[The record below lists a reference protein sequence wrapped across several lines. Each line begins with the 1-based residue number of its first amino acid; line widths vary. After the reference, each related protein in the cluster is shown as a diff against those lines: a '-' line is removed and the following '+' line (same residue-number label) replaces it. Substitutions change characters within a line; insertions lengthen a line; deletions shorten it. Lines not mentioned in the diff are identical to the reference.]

1 MPYSIRLPDGRIVG
15 NIPDDLDPVEAK
27 ARIVQSMPDLLNP
40 KQEEK
45 PEEKQSFLRSVAD
58 LPLSLQSA
66 YTSSVRSGLGS
77 LGLSGGK
84 TDKFLKD
91 AAEHLEELKSSGSKK
106 DSEKA
111 AQIMKEAEDKGVGD
125 QLIAA
130 GRAFAQNP
138 LENVASGIGSLAPS
152 LIFGPFGKVAQAFG
166 GGVQG
171 AGTVKNAI
179 YDTVK
184 EELSKNKKLT
194 PEQVEARAKKAQE
207 YFGENWD
214 TITGGVAL
222 GALEGITGVNPAIN
236 RIIFNKATKRIA
248 AEAAEQAAKGTYKGA
263 IVKGAAKEATPEF
276 LQGSEEQVA
285 RNVALQRE
293 GIDTPTFRGAV
304 SQGALEGLTGAAL
317 GAGTGSIELAQA
329 RGRQQQ
335 LDAINEDL
343 AQGPAAG
350 STESRVQQLA
360 AQIQAQTGMDE
371 KLAMMTAA
379 QMVAQEDKAIGKTD
393 KTVAATE
400 PKGKKGKKGKK
411 AAAEAA
417 AATTPEVAAATPEVP
432 TLGKPLIVFDTYEE
446 AQKRVNVLRAN
457 RPNDQIYISET
468 DDGKFAIFVKR
479 KTATETSDVTTANTP
494 STTTPSGTPD
504 TSTVAGSTAL
514 PDVGGGTKPGIENAT
529 PDQTGLG
536 TSSSVAG
543 RPAAGTGTQ
552 PDALIQPGPAVWN
565 QGGRENPVEVLKV
578 DPDTQQAE
586 ILQRDP
592 YGQVVRTVDA
602 NTLVQTPQP
611 DTAAQIT
618 PDQVAA
624 TQQREEAKAAHD
636 ESTKAFEE
644 AKAAYDLAR
653 QSNNP
658 KEVWAAADKYEKARE
673 QYVATQKALGV
684 TETEQEEIE
693 SSDPETEAATSTLKK
708 AANNV
713 IDIDDARKEKRE
725 KGKGEPASVRRSKK
739 DADKMLEAA
748 ISGKSGLINVI
759 QKLQTELAAAE
770 AALKPYGGVNL
781 DPELLKRR
789 GAELGDQITSPEEKQ
804 ARGDMDIA
812 DMEGAYYHYLN
823 TQRTLEGALKS
834 LAEFEVNPRFEAHPA
849 REKAHAF
856 MNSLPKQQALAAYK
870 SVLAKEA
877 NLAPI
882 AEAVAE
888 QENKNKPTGPA
899 PTVTV
904 KKSRKVVIP
913 PRASAKRKTQTVTST
928 ETDDRFESYSGQSL
942 VKAIQHIQTTGNE
955 FERALATR
963 MLARDNIGSIKK
975 TTFFVVNPK
984 DTEILNGLGEGFDD
998 ANGLYVLGE
1007 GVDTGA
1013 KIDAVFVRGSGF
1025 GTENDANGAN
1035 NVTVLHEALHASI
1048 NKRIL
1053 YAIYAKQY
1061 GLPVDDKLAKNYEA
1075 LNALMEK
1082 AQDRVIAMNEEAKA
1096 KGELLPIHFYRL
1108 RDGGAFNDVTEFVT
1122 YGMTDSNMQ
1131 AFLRDEVEGVVSK
1144 TNGMDGF
1151 VRAILNMLG
1160 LGPEHMSGLRDLI
1173 EYTNNIAASV
1183 EISPSDAVLAK
1194 EILDLDEVNNINDIS
1209 KKVKKKQKTAA
1220 QQMAAIDLSN
1230 QTKSLEQLGTISNAL
1245 RNPSDIGDYMRINFG
1260 DMSEGAMKAMLAILP
1275 TNEIVKMGVD
1285 RGIVSLQDIDTNVR
1299 ALSTTRLRMLNKV
1312 QDVAVPWIKLDAKMQ
1327 TKLANVMHLATINQY
1342 DPALQKNGNPLL
1354 DGMYKQLDPDAKQI
1368 YKNVRDFYQSNYNA
1382 YKVLLQQNVKDSGV
1396 EGDENDIN
1404 TPKGRLAATLRNS
1417 FENEKIRG
1425 PYFPLMR
1432 YGDYWLSFGKKDNRE
1447 FYMFESAGQRDL
1459 FLKQRMAQLNRKG
1472 DKRTFEQMIVDKDV
1486 DIGNDANGMRK
1497 KVINSN
1503 EGLKQV
1509 LELIENTDNLGDEAT
1524 KKEMKDRV
1532 YQLHLMSL
1540 PDQSLR
1546 KQFIHRKDN
1555 GVAGFSGDALRNFI
1569 NVGTRMA
1576 GQLARVQH
1584 GSKITNAIS
1593 GAEAAIKGNPDKAK
1607 LENIVKE
1614 VSTRAEAELNPPITD
1629 SVGEKLANAAN
1640 KVSFVF
1646 LLTSVKSAANQMF
1659 SLLNF
1664 SLVTLG
1670 TRHGYGRALNELR
1683 KYLFLGY
1690 GQLGVT
1696 KVDAKGNT
1704 TWHAPSIALSERA
1717 QSPAEKIAIMRMQ
1730 ELGIADMTRTYDL
1743 YGRKGAPSA
1752 NYNDTFNKITGYMG
1766 ALFHHGERLS
1776 REITFM
1782 TSFRLSYAKTKDVEG
1797 SIQQAIKDT
1806 NDALFDYSGWNRP
1819 RALRSPA
1826 VRVMAQFKQF
1836 PMFVTLYFLR
1846 NGYNMIKANS
1856 TGKERREA
1864 ASMLFGTMFMTG
1876 LMAGAA
1882 GSFGFSTIM
1891 GVAQAIRNMA
1901 RDDDEEWPLEED
1913 DLELWFR
1920 NVYLPKTFG
1929 DVNIMGMNLAEIIDS
1944 GVLNAAT
1951 GYDVSS
1957 GISLNN
1963 IWFHDTPDA
1972 RNWKDGFDKFMVGL
1986 QGPAVGV
1993 AKQVISSMD
2002 DFNAGDNLKGLEK
2015 WTPAFAKGTLTAIRY
2030 ANEGVKTRDN
2040 LPIKEKEDFTNAQLF
2055 GQALGYR
2062 TTGLAQ
2068 IMNNNF
2074 AIDQQKQK
2082 LERTRKDLIGKLDK
2096 AVEADNDELI
2106 EKTMVEVDAFSD
2118 RYPTYQILQKDINE
2132 SLKARRKR
2140 QNQAER
2146 GLYLDRRSEDFEAL
2160 IERARR
2166 TMDEEEK
2173 AARGE

>member
-27 ARIVQSMPDLLNP
+27 ARIVKSMPDLL
-40 KQEEK
+40 KQEKQEQ

-58 LPLSLQSA
+58 IPLSLQSG
-66 YTSSVRSGLGS
+66 YTNTIRSQLGTFGLA
-77 LGLSGGK
+77 GGK

-91 AAEHLEELKSSGSKK
+91 VSEHLENLKSSGSKK
-106 DSEKA
+106 DSEEA
-111 AQIMKEAEDKGVGD
+111 ARIMKEAEDKGFGD
-125 QLIAA
+125 QLLAA
-130 GRAFAQNP
+130 GKAFAKNP
-138 LENVASGIGSLAPS
+138 LENIASGAGSIAPQ

-166 GGVQG
+166 GASAG
-171 AGTVKNAI
+171 AGAVKNAI

-194 PEQVEARAKKAQE
+194 SEQVEARAKKAQE

-214 TITGGVAL
+214 TISGGAAL

-236 RIIFNKATKRIA
+236 RIIFNKATKRIG
-248 AEAAEQAAKGTYKGA
+248 AEAAEAAAKGTYKGA
-263 IVKGAAKEATPEF
+263 IAKGAVKEATPEF

-285 RNVALQRE
+285 KNVALQRE

-329 RGRQQQ
+329 RARKQQ

-360 AQIQAQTGMDE
+360 AQIQTQTGMDE
-371 KLAMMTAA
+371 KLAMMTAM
-379 QMVAQEDKAIGKTD
+379 QLVAEEDKATGKTV
-393 KTVAATE
+393 TTTE

-411 AAAEAA
+411 AAA
-417 AATTPEVAAATPEVP
+417 VAEATPEVP
-432 TLGKPLIVFDTYEE
+432 ALGKPLLVFDTPEE
-446 AQKRVNVLRAN
+446 AQKRVAVLQAN
-457 RPNDQIYISET
+457 RPNDQISMSET
-468 DDGKFAIFVKR
+468 EDGKFAIFAKP
-479 KTATETSDVTTANTP
+479 KTATEPANAIPTEA

-504 TSTVAGSTAL
+504 ASTVAGSPAL
-514 PDVGGGTKPGIENAT
+514 SDVGGGPQPGIEDAA

-543 RPAAGTGTQ
+543 RTAEGTGVQ
-552 PDALIQPGPAVWN
+552 PSALAQVA
-565 QGGRENPVEVLKV
+565 
-578 DPDTQQAE
+578 PD
-586 ILQRDP
+586 
-592 YGQVVRTVDA
+592 
-602 NTLVQTPQP
+602 QTS
-611 DTAAQIT
+611 QIT

-624 TQQREEAKAAHD
+624 TQQQEQQRTEQKAVYDEAT
-636 ESTKAFEE
+636 SAFNS
-644 AKAAYDLAR
+644 AQAAYDLAL
-653 QSNNP
+653 QSNDP
-658 KEVWAAADKYEKARE
+658 KAVWAAADQYEAARQKLIE
-673 QYVATQKALGV
+673 SKKALGD
-684 TETEQEEIE
+684 TEAEQTEDQP
-693 SSDPETEAATSTLKK
+693 SDPETATATSTLKT
-708 AANNV
+708 ASDNV
-713 IDIDDARKEKRE
+713 IDINEARKQKRE
-725 KGKGEPASVRRSKK
+725 KGKGEPASVRRSKR
-739 DADKMLEAA
+739 DAMAMLESATT
-748 ISGKSGLINVI
+748 GKSGLIPI
-759 QKLQTELAAAE
+759 LEKLETRIAAAE
-770 AALKPYGGVNL
+770 AVIRTHIARTNDPTQPQDVQGDESIRPIEESIVRNRADYELGLMNLFEFASNPAFATEPSQKEALKYLSGLNEATKDRIYERV
-781 DPELLKRR
+781 KRR
-789 GAELGDQITSPEEKQ
+789 
-804 ARGDMDIA
+804 A
-812 DMEGAYYHYLN
+812 DMEGAKP
-823 TQRTLEGALKS
+823 KS
-834 LAEFEVNPRFEAHPA
+834 TKATTFEASIN
-849 REKAHAF
+849 EITED
-856 MNSLPKQQALAAYK
+856 KQLRRAD
-870 SVLAKEA
+870 ERMD
-877 NLAPI
+877 
-882 AEAVAE
+882 E
-888 QENKNKPTGPA
+888 ENKARAAGEATAPAGPA

-904 KKSRKVVIP
+904 KKTRKVVIP
-913 PRASAKRKTQTVTST
+913 PRASAKRSTQTTTST
-928 ETDDRFESYSGQSL
+928 VTDDRFESYSGQSV
-942 VKAIQHIQTTGNE
+942 VKALQHIQTTGNE

-963 MLARDNIGSIKK
+963 MLARDNIGSIKNTK
-975 TTFFVVNPK
+975 FYVVNPK
-984 DTEILNGLGEGFDD
+984 DTDIINNLGEDFDT

-1007 GVDTGA
+1007 VDSGA
-1013 KIDAVFVRGSGF
+1013 KKDFVFVRGSGF
-1025 GTENDANGAN
+1025 GTENDANGVN
-1035 NVTVLHEALHASI
+1035 NVTVLHEALHASV

-1061 GLPVDDKLAKNYEA
+1061 GLPIDDKLAKNYEA
-1075 LNALMEK
+1075 LNALLEK
-1082 AQDRVIAMNEEAKA
+1082 AKDRVRVMYQEAQA
-1096 KGELLPIHFYRL
+1096 NGTQLPSYFTKL
-1108 RDGGAFNDVTEFVT
+1108 FNGDAFQDVTEFVT
-1122 YGMTDSNMQ
+1122 YGMTDPDMQ

-1160 LGPEHMSGLRDLI
+1160 LDPTHMSGLRDLI

-1183 EISPSDAVLAK
+1183 EVTPLDAAVAK
-1194 EILDLDEVNNINDIS
+1194 EILDFDEVSNINDIS

-1230 QTKSLEQLGTISNAL
+1230 QTKSLEELGTIGNAL

-1285 RGIVSLQDIDTNVR
+1285 QGIVSLQDIDTNVR

-1342 DPALQKNGNPLL
+1342 DPAVQKGGNPLL
-1354 DGMYKQLDPDAKQI
+1354 DGMYKQLDVDAKQI
-1368 YKNVRDFYQSNYNA
+1368 YKNVRDFYASNYAA

-1404 TPKGRLAATLRNS
+1404 TPKGRLAATIRNS

-1503 EGLKQV
+1503 EGLKQI

-1584 GSKITNAIS
+1584 GTKITNAIS
-1593 GAEAAIKGNPDKAK
+1593 GANEAIKGNPDKAK
-1607 LENIVKE
+1607 LENIVRE

-1629 SVGEKLANAAN
+1629 SLAEKLANTAN
-1640 KVSFVF
+1640 KVSFLY
-1646 LLTSVKSAANQMF
+1646 LLTSAKSAANQMF
-1659 SLLNF
+1659 GLLNF
-1664 SLVTLG
+1664 TFPTLWS
-1670 TRHGYGRALNELR
+1670 RHGLIPTLNEMR
-1683 KYLFLGY
+1683 KYMFLGY

-1704 TWHAPSIALSERA
+1704 TWHAPSIALSVT
-1717 QSPAEKIAIMRMQ
+1717 SPAEKAAVMRMQ

-1752 NYNDTFNKITGYMG
+1752 NYNDTFNKVTGMMG

-1782 TSFRLSYAKTKDVEG
+1782 SSFRLSYAKTKDLEG

-1819 RALRSPA
+1819 RVLRSPA
-1826 VRVMAQFKQF
+1826 ARVIAQFKQF
-1836 PMFVTLYFLR
+1836 PMFVTLYLAR

-1856 TGKERREA
+1856 TGKERKEA
-1864 ASMLFGTMFMTG
+1864 AIMLFGTLGMTG

-1882 GSFGFSTIM
+1882 GSVGFSTVM
-1891 GVAQAIRNMA
+1891 GVCQAIRNMA
-1901 RDDDEEWPLEED
+1901 RDDDEEWPLEEED
-1913 DLELWFR
+1913 FESWFR
-1920 NVYLPKTFG
+1920 NIYLPKVFG
-1929 DVNIMGMNLAEIIDS
+1929 DATFMGMNLAELIDS
-1944 GVLNAAT
+1944 GILNTAT

-1963 IWFHDTPDA
+1963 MWFHDTPDA
-1972 RNWKDGFDKFMVGL
+1972 RNWKDGFDKFLVGL

-1993 AKQVISSMD
+1993 AKQAFSSID
-2002 DFNAGDNLKGLEK
+2002 DFNAGDNLKGAEK
-2015 WTPAFAKGTLTAIRY
+2015 LTPAFAKGAVTALRY
-2030 ANEGVKTRDN
+2030 ATEGALTRDKD
-2040 LPIKEKEDFTNAQLF
+2040 PIKEKEDFTNAQLF
-2055 GQALGYR
+2055 AQALGYR

-2068 IMNNNF
+2068 VMNNNF
-2074 AIDQQKQK
+2074 AIEQQKQK
-2082 LERTRKDLIGKLDK
+2082 LERTRGELMTKLNN
-2096 AVEADNDELI
+2096 AVEAGDDDKVDAII
-2106 EKTMVEVDAFSD
+2106 EKIDAFSD
-2118 RYPTYQILQKDINE
+2118 RYPTYEIKEKDITN
-2132 SLKARRKR
+2132 SLKARDKR
-2140 QNQAER
+2140 AANTER

-2166 TMDEEEK
+2166 TLEEEER
-2173 AARGE
+2173 AARDR

>member
-58 LPLSLQSA
+58 IPLSVQSA

-138 LENVASGIGSLAPS
+138 LENVASGVGSLAPS

-236 RIIFNKATKRIA
+236 RIIFNKATKRIG

-350 STESRVQQLA
+350 STEQRVQQLA

-371 KLAMMTAA
+371 QLAVMTAV

-400 PKGKKGKKGKK
+400 PKGKKGKKQKK
-411 AAAEAA
+411 ADKAAEAA
-417 AATTPEVAAATPEVP
+417 AANLPATPA
-432 TLGKPLIVFDTYEE
+432 LGDALFVFDTAEE
-446 AQKRVNVLRAN
+446 AQQRVALLQKN
-457 RPNDQIYISET
+457 RPKDQISMSET
-468 DDGKFAIFVKR
+468 EDGKFAIFAR
-479 KTATETSDVTTANTP
+479 PKTATEAANAISTEA

-504 TSTVAGSTAL
+504 TSTVAGSPAL
-514 PDVGGGTKPGIENAT
+514 SDVGGGTQPGTEDAA

-536 TSSSVAG
+536 TSSNVAG
-543 RPAAGTGTQ
+543 RANEGTGVQ
-552 PDALIQPGPAVWN
+552 PDAL
-565 QGGRENPVEVLKV
+565 
-578 DPDTQQAE
+578 
-586 ILQRDP
+586 
-592 YGQVVRTVDA
+592 GQVAPD
-602 NTLVQTPQP
+602 QTS
-611 DTAAQIT
+611 QIT

-624 TQQREEAKAAHD
+624 TQQQEQQRTEQKAVYDEAT
-636 ESTKAFEE
+636 SAFNS
-644 AKAAYDLAR
+644 AQNAYDLAL
-653 QSNNP
+653 QSNDP
-658 KEVWAAADKYEKARE
+658 KAVWAAADQYEAARQKLIE
-673 QYVATQKALGV
+673 AKKALGD
-684 TETEQEEIE
+684 TEAEQTEDQP
-693 SSDPETEAATSTLKK
+693 SDPETATATSTLTK

-725 KGKGEPASVRRSKK
+725 KGKGEPASVRRSKR
-739 DADKMLEAA
+739 DAMAMLESATT
-748 ISGKSGLINVI
+748 GKSGLIPI
-759 QKLQTELAAAE
+759 LEKLETRIAAAE
-770 AALKPYGGVNL
+770 AVIRTHIARTNDPTQPQDIQGDESMRPIEESIVRNRADYELGLMNL
-781 DPELLKRR
+781 FEFAANPAFQGQESQQEAVKYLSTLNEGIKDRIYERVKRR
-789 GAELGDQITSPEEKQ
+789 AE
-804 ARGDMDIA
+804 
-812 DMEGAYYHYLN
+812 MEGAKP
-823 TQRTLEGALKS
+823 KS
-834 LAEFEVNPRFEAHPA
+834 AKATTFEDSIKEIT
-849 REKAHAF
+849 ED
-856 MNSLPKQQALAAYK
+856 KQLRRADDRMD
-870 SVLAKEA
+870 E
-877 NLAPI
+877 
-882 AEAVAE
+882 
-888 QENKNKPTGPA
+888 ENKARAAGETTAPTGPA

-942 VKAIQHIQTTGNE
+942 VKALQHIQTTGNE

-1183 EISPSDAVLAK
+1183 EISPLDAVLAK

-1576 GQLARVQH
+1576 GQMARVQH

-1593 GAEAAIKGNPDKAK
+1593 GANEAIKGNPDKAK

-2096 AVEADNDELI
+2096 AVETDNDELI